1 MNASKEIAKRLRAAD
16 PRAEPRIRARV
27 PFLVREGPANSRLID
42 LTVTPE
48 EMLAAEGYK
57 LNVRYYI
64 SKRIIP
70 TLNRCLA
77 VFGADKHC
85 QQWLT
90 QLPKYNR
97 IETESAGRGQAK
109 GLIHHHFSST
119 ACLVCE
125 ADITRPD
132 RRLPRLCDACS
143 RTPVLTSVTLA
154 ARLSKL
160 ESLRARLHRI
170 CTACTQFPVG
180 TEVDCV
186 AVSCPV
192 TFERE
197 KVSRQTASEKFRDM
211 YSRLG
216 LDFDPSPLHSLALS
230 RHIHV
235 A

>member
-1 MNASKEIAKRLRAAD
+1 MRLRAAD
-16 PRAEPRIRARV
+16 PRAEPRIRDRV
-27 PFLVREGPANSRLID
+27 PFLVRDGPANSRLID

-48 EMLAAEGYK
+48 EMLAEETHK
-57 LNVRYYI
+57 LNVNYYI
-64 SKRIIP
+64 HKRLVP

-77 VFGADKHC
+77 VFGATDHC
-85 QQWLT
+85 RQWLA

-97 IETESAGRGQAK
+97 IETESAAGRGQTK

-125 ADITRPD
+125 VDIARPD
-132 RRLPRLCDACS
+132 QHQPRLCAGCL
-143 RTPVLTSVTLA
+143 RTPVLTSATLA

-170 CTACTQFPVG
+170 CKVCTQSPG

-197 KVSRQTASEKFRDM
+197 KIGRQMASEKFHDM
-211 YSRLG
+211 RKAAKFASQ
-216 LDFDPSPLHSLALS
+216 DDDW
-230 RHIHV
+230 
-235 A
+235 